1 MCYEF
6 SLWSRK
12 LRSEDQA
19 RKETLKPEQV
29 TKQPA
34 PAPQA
39 QPVAPEAKVEQRD
52 TIPA

>member
-12 LRSEDQA
+12 LRSE
-19 RKETLKPEQV
+19 EQV
-29 TKQPA
+29 GKQQPQKSEPVAKQPA

-39 QPVAPEAKVEQRD
+39 PVTVETKVQKRE